1 MIDYLQKLSVR
12 ERNLLLG
19 GVSLLLCL
27 GLYAFA
33 YAPLI
38 DGQKKLDAALANQQQ
53 VKVFLSSLSAE
64 VSQLRQNQAEQPI
77 DNGQSPLAIID
88 ASSSQMDIKPCIKQ
102 IVSEDPVSPQL
113 GLEKCNFDKLAVWLA
128 ALQKQQGFLV
138 KQIQLNREPASP
150 GQVSGKLV
158 LSR

>member
-12 ERNLLLG
+12 ERSLLLG
-19 GVSLLLCL
+19 GVGLLLCL

-33 YAPLI
+33 YSPLI

-53 VKVFLSSLSAE
+53 LKMFLAALSTE
-64 VSQLRQNQAEQPI
+64 VAQLRQNQAEQPA
-77 DNGQSPLAIID
+77 DNGQSPLTIIE
-88 ASSSQMDIKPCIKQ
+88 ASSSQLDIKPCIKSV
-102 IVSEDPVSPQL
+102 VSDDPSNPHI
-113 GLEKCNFDKLAVWLA
+113 GLEKCNFDKLVVWLA
-128 ALQKQQGFLV
+128 ALQKQHGFSV
-138 KQIQLNREPASP
+138 QQIQLSHEPDIP

>member
-1 MIDYLQKLSVR
+1 MIDYLQKLSLR

-19 GVSLLLCL
+19 GMSLLLCL

-53 VKVFLSSLSAE
+53 LKIFLTSLNAE
-64 VSQLRQNQAEQPI
+64 VAQLRQNQAEQPA
-77 DNGQSPLAIID
+77 DDGQSPLAIID
-88 ASSSQMDIKPCIKQ
+88 ASSSQLDIKPCIKQ
-102 IVSEDPVSPQL
+102 IVSEDPASPHL
-113 GLEKCNFDKLAVWLA
+113 GLEKCNFDKLAAWLA
-128 ALQKQQGFLV
+128 VLQKQNGFSV
-138 KQIQLNREPASP
+138 KQIQLNREPATL